1 MPVSGGASV
10 QVNRFQRFWMPLGV
24 GVGLVVLGVALG
36 AFAWRHQV
44 LAAPAMA
51 AWLTGVGAVLLI
63 VILVLV
69 LQLREARSQRD
80 ELQGEIANLRT
91 REHALQ
97 VQAHYDGLT
106 GLANRRLV
114 ADRFRFAAER
124 AKRGRRSLALLTID
138 LHDFNT
144 INDQYGHTAGDA
156 VLIAIAR
163 RLVGTLRAS
172 DTVVRLSG
180 DAFVLMVE
188 SVEDQQELAQ
198 IRGKLIDALSDRVT
212 LDTGVQVNVSANLG
226 MAMYP
231 HDGITLDDLLT
242 VAERSM
248 CGRKASRRR
257 QASTKRFN
265 WSEVSPTP

>member
-10 QVNRFQRFWMPLGV
+10 RVNRFQRFWLPLGAGMV
-24 GVGLVVLGVALG
+24 LVLGVALG
-36 AFAWRHQV
+36 AYVWSLWV
-44 LAAPAMA
+44 LAAPVMA
-51 AWLTGVGAVLLI
+51 AWLAGVGAVLLI
-63 VILVLV
+63 VILILV
-69 LQLREARSQRD
+69 LQLREARAQRD
-80 ELQGEIANLRT
+80 ELHGEIADLRT

-114 ADRFRFAAER
+114 ADRFRFAAAR
-124 AKRGRRSLALLTID
+124 AKRNRKSFALLTID
-138 LHDFNT
+138 LHDFGT

-180 DAFVLMVE
+180 DAFVLIVE

-198 IRGKLIDALSDRVT
+198 IREKLFDALSDMVT
-212 LDTGVQVNVSANLG
+212 LDTGVQVNASANLG
-226 MAMYP
+226 LALYP
-231 HDGITLDDLLT
+231 NDGITLDDLLM

-248 CGRKASRRR
+248 RGRKASRPRH
-257 QASTKRFN
+257 AGSKRFN

>member
-1 MPVSGGASV
+1 MPVSDGASV
-10 QVNRFQRFWMPLGV
+10 QANRSQRFWLPLGA
-24 GVGLVVLGVALG
+24 GVVLVLLVALG

-51 AWLTGVGAVLLI
+51 TWLAGAGAVLLI
-63 VILVLV
+63 VILTLV
-69 LQLREARSQRD
+69 LQLREARAQRD
-80 ELQGEIANLRT
+80 ELHGELADLRS

-124 AKRGRRSLALLTID
+124 AKRSRKSFALLTID

-163 RLVGTLRAS
+163 RLVGALRAS

-180 DAFVLMVE
+180 DAFVLIVE
-188 SVEDQQELAQ
+188 SVEDSQELEQ
-198 IRGKLIDALSDRVT
+198 IREKLFDALSDMVT
-212 LDTGVQVNVSANLG
+212 LDTGVQVKANANLG
-226 MAMYP
+226 WALYP
-231 HDGITLDDLLT
+231 NDGINLDDLLT

-248 CGRKASRRR
+248 CSRKASRRR
-257 QASTKRFN
+257 PAGNKRFN
-265 WSEVSPTP
+265 WSEVSPSP